1 MKRAIAL
8 IAAVILSIVGI
19 AKAGEG
25 TKTNEVT
32 LQGKIGCASCTYGV
46 SKDCGVSLK
55 TADGKIYTL
64 TKPSKELMEA
74 RHKDGTLKV
83 TGKVTERDG
92 KLFVDASKAELLK

>member
-1 MKRAIAL
+1 MNKL
-8 IAAVILSIVGI
+8 VTLVAAMTLSVVCIV
-19 AKAGEG
+19 KAEEG
-25 TKTNEVT
+25 AKTNEVT
-32 LQGKIGCASCTYGV
+32 LQGKIGCSMCTYGV
-46 SKDCGVSLK
+46 STECGVSLK